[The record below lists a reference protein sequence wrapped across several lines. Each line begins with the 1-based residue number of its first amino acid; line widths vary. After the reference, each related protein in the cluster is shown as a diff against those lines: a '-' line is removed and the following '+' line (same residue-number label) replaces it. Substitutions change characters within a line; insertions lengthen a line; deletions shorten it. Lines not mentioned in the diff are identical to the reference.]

1 MNNQAGVK
9 MDGLNKRMNGQ
20 TNARMWWMIKWRM
33 SGLALH
39 RVTPSNMWLVKAA
52 KCDYAMTQLNSVI
65 LAICSSLLQPL
76 MQRDTTLQTT
86 QPVLLKAYP
95 LFFFFWLSKTDYIQL
110 TPNLQSNVRRRRT
123 EADGGVVVVVWFTVG
138 QAENTARHSDVPRA
152 DWSRA
157 RRAMSSQLLMTLA
170 RDDMESS
177 SWQTIELHMPDIR
190 HASRQ
195 GSSSWTTWRCFCTG
209 LATTIRHTTRGE
221 GAPTGDSRSLIIQL
235 LSWK

>member
-39 RVTPSNMWLVKAA
+39 RVTPSNVWLVKAA

-110 TPNLQSNVRRRRT
+110 TQNLQSNVRRRRT

-138 QAENTARHSDVPRA
+138 QTTSIWEHCSLLWRASRWLVERAESHVLPAADDARPRRHGEQLLADNRTTYARHSA
-152 DWSRA
+152 
-157 RRAMSSQLLMTLA
+157 
-170 RDDMESS
+170 
-177 SWQTIELHMPDIR
+177 
-190 HASRQ
+190 
-195 GSSSWTTWRCFCTG
+195 CF
-209 LATTIRHTTRGE
+209 
-221 GAPTGDSRSLIIQL
+221 
-235 LSWK
+235 